1 MIRTS
6 LRYHRPATA
15 AEASAVLAE
24 HHGNVVV
31 LAGGTQLLPRMN
43 RDEVHVEHLVDLKD
57 LGLTAIT
64 ELDDRIKIGAKVTY
78 SDVIGSELLQRI
90 VPLLP
95 RMARGVTGGRQ
106 LTQQATLVGAA
117 CHNYPGTDVPG
128 TLVALGATLRLHGLD
143 GFREVAAADFLL
155 DALSVD
161 VRPGEFVSSFVVDR
175 TQPAGYCK
183 VKHSTGSWPIA
194 TASALHDTVSGGF
207 SVTLGAVQAVP
218 VRVAFTEPR
227 ELAGLIRAAVTDP
240 WEDVLAPATYRAAIA
255 GVVAQ
260 RALTELLEGAS

>member
-1 MIRTS
+1 MIRTA

-15 AEASAVLAE
+15 AEASAILAE

-43 RDEVHVEHLVDLKD
+43 RDEVHVEHLVDLQD
-57 LGLTAIT
+57 LGLTGIT
-64 ELDDRIKIGAKVTY
+64 ERGNRIEVGAKVTY
-78 SDVIGSELLQRI
+78 SDVVDSMLLQRT

-128 TLVALGATLRLHGLD
+128 ALVALGATLRLHGLD
-143 GFREVAAADFLL
+143 GTREVTAADFLVG
-155 DALSVD
+155 AQSVD

-175 TQPAGYCK
+175 TGRAGYCK

-194 TASALHDTVSGGF
+194 TASALHDTASGGF
-207 SVTLGAVQAVP
+207 SVTLGAVEAVP
-218 VRVAFTEPR
+218 VRVTFDETADLPD
-227 ELAGLIRAAVTDP
+227 LIRSAVTRP
-240 WEDVLAPATYRAAIA
+240 WQDILAPATYRAAIA

-260 RALTELLEGAS
+260 RALTELLEDAS